1 MKISFA
7 ILVILSLFTSCK
19 KKDGGSLT
27 GTWELK
33 EVLMDPGNGSGV
45 FTAVSSDKNLVFN
58 TNGNVNSNGII
69 CDMSIESNTSTS
81 GTYSENDSTIISAT
95 CQNLIIKYELSGD
108 TLILIYPCFEACKAK
123 YNRVN

>member
-19 KKDGGSLT
+19 KKERDSLT

-45 FTAVSSDKNLVFN
+45 FTAVSSDKNLVFH

-95 CQNLIIKYELSGD
+95 CQNLIIKYELSND

-123 YNRVN
+123 YIKVL

>member
-19 KKDGGSLT
+19 KNKRDSLT

-45 FTAVSSDKNLVFN
+45 FTAVVSDKNLVFH

-69 CDMSIESNTSTS
+69 CDMSIESNSSTS
-81 GTYSENDSTIISAT
+81 GTYSAIDSTIISST
-95 CQNLIIKYELSGD
+95 CQNLIIKYEVSGD

-123 YNRVN
+123 YTRVL

>member
-7 ILVILSLFTSCK
+7 ILVILSLFTSCN

-45 FTAVSSDKNLVFN
+45 FNVVSSDKNLVFH

-81 GTYSENDSTIISAT
+81 GTYSENDSTIISTT
-95 CQNLIIKYELSGD
+95 CPNLILKYEVSGD
-108 TLILIYPCFEACKAK
+108 TLILIYPCIEACKAK
-123 YNRVN
+123 YMKVL

>member
-27 GTWELK
+27 GTWELQ

-45 FTAVSSDKNLVFN
+45 FTAVSSDKNLVFH

-81 GTYSENDSTIISAT
+81 GTYSKNDSTIISAT
-95 CQNLIIKYELSGD
+95 CQNLIIKYELNGD

-123 YNRVN
+123 YTRVL

>member
-123 YNRVN
+123 YTRVL

>member
-7 ILVILSLFTSCK
+7 IIVILSFLASCK
-19 KKDGGSLT
+19 KNDRGSLT

-45 FTAVSSDKNLVFN
+45 FNVVSSDKNLVFH
-58 TNGNVNSNGII
+58 TNGNVTSNGII

-81 GTYSENDSTIISAT
+81 GTYSAIDSTIISAT
-95 CQNLIIKYELSGD
+95 CPNLILKYEVSGD
-108 TLILIYPCFEACKAK
+108 TLILIYPCIEACKAK
-123 YNRVN
+123 YTRVL

>member
-33 EVLMDPGNGSGV
+33 EVLIDPGNGSGV
-45 FTAVSSDKNLVFN
+45 FNAVSSDKNLVFH
-58 TNGNVNSNGII
+58 TNGNVNCNGVI
-69 CDMSIESNTSTS
+69 CDMSIESNTSTA
-81 GTYSENDSTIISAT
+81 GTYSEIDSTLISTA
-95 CQNLIIKYELSGD
+95 CPNLILKYEVSGD
-108 TLILIYPCFEACKAK
+108 TLILIYPCFEPCKAK
-123 YNRVN
+123 YIKVL

>member
-19 KKDGGSLT
+19 KNKRDSLT

-45 FTAVSSDKNLVFN
+45 FTAVSSDKNLVFH

-95 CQNLIIKYELSGD
+95 CQNLIIKYELIGD

>member
-1 MKISFA
+1 MKKT
-7 ILVILSLFTSCK
+7 LVILVLLFLIISCK

-45 FTAVSSDKNLVFN
+45 FTAVSSDKNLVLN

-69 CDMSIESNTSTS
+69 CDMSIESNTSTA
-81 GTYSENDSTIISAT
+81 GTYSEIDYTIISTA
-95 CQNLIIKYELSGD
+95 CPNLILKYEISGD
-108 TLILIYPCFEACKAK
+108 TLILIYPCIEACKAK
-123 YNRVN
+123 YIKVL

>member
-19 KKDGGSLT
+19 KNKRDSLT

-45 FTAVSSDKNLVFN
+45 FTAVGSDKNLVFH

-69 CDMSIESNTSTS
+69 CDMSIESNTSTA
-81 GTYSENDSTIISAT
+81 GTYSAIDSTIISTA
-95 CQNLIIKYELSGD
+95 CPNLILKYEVSGD
-108 TLILIYPCFEACKAK
+108 TLILIYPSIEACKAK
-123 YNRVN
+123 YIKVL

>member
-1 MKISFA
+1 MKIS
-7 ILVILSLFTSCK
+7 LVILLFLSLLISCK
-19 KKDGGSLT
+19 KKERDSLT

-45 FTAVSSDKNLVFN
+45 FTAVSSDKNLVFH

-81 GTYSENDSTIISAT
+81 GTYSEIDSTIISTT
-95 CQNLIIKYELSGD
+95 CQNLVIKYEVNGD

>member
-19 KKDGGSLT
+19 KNKRDSLT

-45 FTAVSSDKNLVFN
+45 FTAVSSDKNLVFH

-81 GTYSENDSTIISAT
+81 GTYSEIDSSIISAT

-123 YNRVN
+123 YIKVL

>member
-19 KKDGGSLT
+19 KNKRDSLT

-45 FTAVSSDKNLVFN
+45 FTAVSSDKNLVFHS
-58 TNGNVNSNGII
+58 NGNVNSNGII

-95 CQNLIIKYELSGD
+95 CQNLIIKYELSND

>member
-19 KKDGGSLT
+19 KKERDSLT

-123 YNRVN
+123 YIKVL

>member
-45 FTAVSSDKNLVFN
+45 FNAVNSDKNLVFHN
-58 TNGNVNSNGII
+58 NGNVNSNGII

-81 GTYSENDSTIISAT
+81 GTYSAIDSTIISAT

-108 TLILIYPCFEACKAK
+108 TLILIYPCIEACKAK
-123 YNRVN
+123 YTRVL

>member
-45 FTAVSSDKNLVFN
+45 FTAVSSDKNLVFHS
-58 TNGNVNSNGII
+58 NGNVNSNGII

-108 TLILIYPCFEACKAK
+108 TLILIYP
-123 YNRVN
+123 

>member
-7 ILVILSLFTSCK
+7 IFVILSLFTSCK
-19 KKDGGSLT
+19 KNKRNSLT

-45 FTAVSSDKNLVFN
+45 FSAVSSDKNLVFH

-81 GTYSENDSTIISAT
+81 GTYSEIDSTIISTT
-95 CQNLIIKYELSGD
+95 CQNLVIKYEVNGD

-123 YNRVN
+123 YIKVL

>member
-19 KKDGGSLT
+19 KNKRDSLT

-81 GTYSENDSTIISAT
+81 GTYSEIDSTIISAT
-95 CQNLIIKYELSGD
+95 CQNLIIKYEVSGD

-123 YNRVN
+123 YTRVL

>member
-19 KKDGGSLT
+19 KNKRDSLT

-45 FTAVSSDKNLVFN
+45 FTAVGSDKNLVFH

-81 GTYSENDSTIISAT
+81 GTYSAIDSTIISAT
-95 CQNLIIKYELSGD
+95 CQNLIIKYEVSND

-123 YNRVN
+123 YTRVL

>member
-19 KKDGGSLT
+19 KKERDSLT

-33 EVLMDPGNGSGV
+33 EVLLDPGNGSGV
-45 FTAVSSDKNLVFN
+45 FTAVSSDKNLVFH

-123 YNRVN
+123 YIKVL

>member
-19 KKDGGSLT
+19 KNKRDSLT

-45 FTAVSSDKNLVFN
+45 FTAVSSDKNLVFH

-81 GTYSENDSTIISAT
+81 GTYSEIDSSIISAT

>member
-1 MKISFA
+1 M
-7 ILVILSLFTSCK
+7 
-19 KKDGGSLT
+19 T

-45 FTAVSSDKNLVFN
+45 FTAVSSDKNLVFH
-58 TNGNVNSNGII
+58 TNGNVSSNGII

-81 GTYSENDSTIISAT
+81 GTYSAIDSTIISAT
-95 CQNLIIKYELSGD
+95 CQNLIIKYEVSND

-123 YNRVN
+123 YTRVL

>member
-19 KKDGGSLT
+19 KNKRDSLT

-45 FTAVSSDKNLVFN
+45 FTAVSSDKNLVFH

-69 CDMSIESNTSTS
+69 CDMSIESNASTS

-108 TLILIYPCFEACKAK
+108 TLILIYPCFEACKSK
-123 YNRVN
+123 YTRVL

>member
-19 KKDGGSLT
+19 KNKRDSLT

-45 FTAVSSDKNLVFN
+45 FTAVSSDKNLVFHS
-58 TNGNVNSNGII
+58 NGNVNSNGII

-123 YNRVN
+123 YTRVL

>member
-19 KKDGGSLT
+19 KNKRDSLT

-45 FTAVSSDKNLVFN
+45 FTTVGSDKNLVFH
-58 TNGNVNSNGII
+58 TNGNINSNGII
-69 CDMSIESNTSTS
+69 CDMSIESNSSTS
-81 GTYSENDSTIISAT
+81 GTYSAIDSTIISST
-95 CQNLIIKYELSGD
+95 CQNLIIKYEVSGD

-123 YNRVN
+123 YTRVL

>member
-1 MKISFA
+1 MKTSFA

-19 KKDGGSLT
+19 KNKRDSLT

-45 FTAVSSDKNLVFN
+45 FTAVSSDKNLVFH
-58 TNGNVNSNGII
+58 TNGNVISNGII

-81 GTYSENDSTIISAT
+81 GTYSAIDSTIISAT
-95 CQNLIIKYELSGD
+95 CQNLIIKYEVSND

-123 YNRVN
+123 YTRVL

>member
-19 KKDGGSLT
+19 KNKRDSLT

-45 FTAVSSDKNLVFN
+45 FTAGSSDKNLVFH

>member
-7 ILVILSLFTSCK
+7 IIVILSLFTSCK
-19 KKDGGSLT
+19 KNKRNSLT

-45 FTAVSSDKNLVFN
+45 FSAVSSDKNLVFH

-81 GTYSENDSTIISAT
+81 GTYSEIDSTIISAT
-95 CQNLIIKYELSGD
+95 CQNLIIKYEVSGD
-108 TLILIYPCFEACKAK
+108 TLILIYPCIEACKAK

>member
-19 KKDGGSLT
+19 KNKRDTLT

-108 TLILIYPCFEACKAK
+108 TLILIYPCIEACKAK

>member
-1 MKISFA
+1 MKTSFA

-19 KKDGGSLT
+19 KNKRDSLT

-45 FTAVSSDKNLVFN
+45 FTAVGSDKNLVFH

-69 CDMSIESNTSTS
+69 CDMSIESNSSTS
-81 GTYSENDSTIISAT
+81 GTYSAIDSTIISAT
-95 CQNLIIKYELSGD
+95 CQNLIIKYEVSGD

-123 YNRVN
+123 YTRVL

>member
-19 KKDGGSLT
+19 KNKRNSLT
-27 GTWELK
+27 GTWILK

-45 FTAVSSDKNLVFN
+45 FTAVSSDKNLVFH

>member
-19 KKDGGSLT
+19 KNKRDSLT

-45 FTAVSSDKNLVFN
+45 FTAVSSDKNLVFH

-123 YNRVN
+123 YTRVL

>member
-19 KKDGGSLT
+19 KNKRDSLT

-45 FTAVSSDKNLVFN
+45 FTAVGSDKNLVFH

-69 CDMSIESNTSTS
+69 CDMSIESNSSTS
-81 GTYSENDSTIISAT
+81 GTYSAIDSTIISAT
-95 CQNLIIKYELSGD
+95 CQNLIIKYEVSND

-123 YNRVN
+123 YTRVL